1 MHEAE
6 AEAEAETAIRE
17 ETRYYRGRPTLEDL
31 ARDQFTA
38 NLHANVGTG
47 AYAKAEAASTD
58 DD

>member
-1 MHEAE
+1 MH
-6 AEAEAETAIRE
+6 EAEAETAIRE